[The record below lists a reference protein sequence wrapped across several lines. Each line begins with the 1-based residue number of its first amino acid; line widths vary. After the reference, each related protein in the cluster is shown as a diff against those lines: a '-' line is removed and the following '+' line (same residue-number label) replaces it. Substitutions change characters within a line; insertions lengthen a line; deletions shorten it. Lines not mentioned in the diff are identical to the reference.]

1 MSTGRPP
8 GHAAVP
14 WLTAQ
19 SFLFGAMAALLGIS
33 ANAMFL
39 DAYGSGWLPVTYIA
53 IGIVGV
59 VVSGTIAQSAQRFDL
74 MRIAVVV
81 LGGAAALFGVAW
93 VIAAED
99 NGVWVSAPL
108 LVLFPILIQLG
119 FVFIGGQA
127 GRILDIAGIKAS
139 FGRIMTGFPVG
150 AVVGGLLAGPLVDR
164 LGRTEDLLLATAIT
178 QAAFAALVWATGRR
192 YAALL
197 AGTGEPA
204 DTGDGPDVAA
214 AEGSSRRWLSG
225 QRFVALIL
233 GYQVLSALGSQV
245 SDFLVFDRAAA
256 QFPSAEDLAR
266 FFAGYTAI
274 MNIVS
279 IAFLFL
285 VAGPLLRRY
294 GLRLGIAA
302 NPLVVSMFA
311 GLMILVLA
319 ATGGASVAL
328 LAVVS
333 ATRIADI
340 ALTDGTTRTSIN
352 AMYQV
357 LPNRNRFAAQ
367 AAVEGMGVPIA
378 IAASGVLILVLNALP
393 AAFAAM
399 IAVLAIVCAVWTWTA
414 LLLYRAYGPALV
426 DALRHRR
433 LLDPDAELE
442 ATVEDAAIARHLLV
456 SGDARSARLGL
467 ELASTLDAPGIVSE
481 LAALADDP
489 RLDVRLAALAG
500 LTASGDAAARHR
512 LATEVRAAATSAD
525 AAMRLRGAIVMGV
538 LDREDREAIAGL
550 LDDEAITVRTAALD
564 SIQPGDA
571 FAVVPAVRA
580 LEDPRSA
587 TSAMGAIGRLG
598 DAALPSL
605 ATLLES
611 VDPAAAP
618 LAARMV
624 RAVTTP
630 SAARDEVLRR
640 HVQHRDRELGRLVMD
655 RLAGPGLSPQATA
668 EALDTVLHDDVEHAA
683 RILGA
688 IVAMSAG
695 PDGQDGLDGPDV
707 PLRRALADELV
718 LIRERTVAGRM
729 ARHGRERLGPAIV
742 GLTAGEPSAALAIEA
757 LEVGV
762 GPTES
767 RLVVPLLD
775 PSLTPAKRLGR
786 LAPLARATAAPRD
799 AEDWLRDLVE
809 DADHGWRS
817 AWLRACAIHA
827 ASASGLLG
835 RIDLASARALG
846 DPVVDEEL
854 GFAASGVPDSRGAPS

>member
-1 MSTGRPP
+1 VSTGRPP
-8 GHAAVP
+8 AHAAVH

-19 SFLFGAMAALLGIS
+19 SLLFGAMAALLGIA

-39 DAYGSGWLPVTYIA
+39 EAYGSGWLPVTYIA
-53 IGIVGV
+53 IGIAGV
-59 VVSGTIAQSAQRFDL
+59 VVSGTIARSAQRFDM
-74 MRIAVVV
+74 MRIAVIV
-81 LGGAAALFGVAW
+81 LGGAAVLFAAAW
-93 VIAAED
+93 AIAVGGGGA
-99 NGVWVSAPL
+99 WVSAPL
-108 LVLFPILIQLG
+108 LVLFPVLIQLG

-127 GRILDIAGIKAS
+127 GRMLDIAGIKAS
-139 FGRIMTGFPVG
+139 FARIMTGFPVG
-150 AVVGGLLAGPLVDR
+150 AVVGGLIAGPLVDL
-164 LGRTEDLLLATAIT
+164 LGQTEDLLVATAIC
-178 QAAFAALVWATGRR
+178 QGAFAALVWATGRR

-197 AGTGEPA
+197 AGTVELA
-204 DTGDGPDVAA
+204 DTSDRTSGA
-214 AEGSSRRWLSG
+214 AEESSFRRLFG

-256 QFPSAEDLAR
+256 QYPSAEDLAR
-266 FFAGYTAI
+266 FFAGYTAV
-274 MNIVS
+274 MNIAS

-285 VAGPLLRRY
+285 AAGPLLRRY

-302 NPLVVSMFA
+302 NPLVVTLFA
-311 GLMILVLA
+311 ALMILVLS
-319 ATGGASVAL
+319 ATGGASLAL
-328 LAVVS
+328 LVVVA

-357 LPNRNRFAAQ
+357 LPNRSRFAAQ

-378 IAASGVLILVLNALP
+378 IAASGVLILVLNTLPSALT
-393 AAFAAM
+393 AM
-399 IAVLAIVCAVWTWTA
+399 IAVLAIVCGVWTWTA

-426 DALRHRR
+426 DALRRRR

-467 ELASTLDAPGIVSE
+467 ELASTLDAPGIASE
-481 LAALADDP
+481 LAALADDS

-500 LTASGDAAARHR
+500 LTVSGDAAAKRR
-512 LATEVRAAATSAD
+512 LSTEVRAAATSGD
-525 AAMRLRGAIVMGV
+525 PSVRLRGAIVMGV
-538 LDREDREAIAGL
+538 LDGRDREAVAAL
-550 LDDEAITVRTAALD
+550 LDDEAIAVRVAALD

-571 FAVVPAVRA
+571 FAVGPVVRA

-587 TSAMGAIGRLG
+587 TSGMVAIGRLG

-605 ATLLES
+605 ATLLEAVGS
-611 VDPAAAP
+611 PAAP
-618 LAARMV
+618 VAARMV

-630 SAARDEVLRR
+630 SPARDEVLRR
-640 HVQHRDRELGRLVMD
+640 HVHHRDRELGRLVMD
-655 RLAGPGLSPQATA
+655 RLAGPGPSPQATA
-668 EALDTVLHDDVEHAA
+668 EALDTVLHDDVEHAV

-695 PDGQDGLDGPDV
+695 REGPDGAEGPEV
-707 PLRRALADELV
+707 PLRHALDDELA
-718 LIRERTVAGRM
+718 LIQERIVASRM

-742 GLTAGEPSAALAIEA
+742 ELAAGGRSAALAVEA

-775 PSLTPAKRLGR
+775 PSLTPAQRLG
-786 LAPLARATAAPRD
+786 LLGPPARAAAAPRD
-799 AEDWLRDLVE
+799 VEDWLRDLVE
-809 DADHGWRS
+809 DTDDDWRS
-817 AWLRACAIHA
+817 AWLRACAIH
-827 ASASGLLG
+827 SAGACGLLG
-835 RIDLASARALG
+835 RVDLAPARALG
-846 DPVVDEEL
+846 DQVVDEEL
-854 GFAASGVPDSRGAPS
+854 RVAAGGVPDDRAAPS